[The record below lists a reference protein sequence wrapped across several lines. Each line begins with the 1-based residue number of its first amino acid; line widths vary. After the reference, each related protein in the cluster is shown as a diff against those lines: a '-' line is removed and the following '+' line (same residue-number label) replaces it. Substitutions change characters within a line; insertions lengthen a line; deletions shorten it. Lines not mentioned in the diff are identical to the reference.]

1 MSKYLRGIFFVLLLT
16 AVLVGCKKNT
26 SGGKEENGNVD
37 NEEEQKWTFNQTIGD
52 IGPND
57 IVWVCNIIPR
67 ISEENQN
74 AINRVLQEKGID
86 CQIRFIV
93 PRNDDGE
100 ILSGGEEY
108 AAWVYEYEKKGKLD
122 IITSNIWT
130 IGDYGV
136 DEFVKNHMIPLNSY
150 LETPNGLLLKDT
162 YTDDEWKQC
171 SIGDQVYVIPKAG
184 NISTPED
191 SFLSVGIFIAVNDS
205 YSAYFDGFDGTYS
218 SLKDIF
224 KAIGNNELR
233 IVLPGLPSDQMLC
246 GLMGWSFVQD
256 VFPFRSEEGCV
267 VDITKSDDYRN
278 LLSELVADYKAG
290 ILVNRNWETVP
301 SPENVLAYIHMG
313 RIILPEGFTDYCSA
327 PDLYDSNLR
336 ARYGIS
342 VGSTKKEQ
350 AFSIL
355 SMCLSDMDL
364 LSLLYPGAD
373 ELLKRRKE
381 LLEMNPK
388 SNWAGVR
395 IVIGEDVETI
405 QKYRNSING
414 LFGGTRRM
422 KNYDSEGAP
431 VYEFNPE
438 YDLDAE
444 WKVFIEKAGLFPS
457 WCDAANKQIQ
467 EWSR

>member
-1 MSKYLRGIFFVLLLT
+1 MSKFFHGMLLVL
-16 AVLVGCKKNT
+16 AFVFICVGCKKST
-26 SGGKEENGNVD
+26 SEVEEENDVD
-37 NEEEQKWTFNQTIGD
+37 NEEEQKWSFKQEIGE

-57 IVWVCNIIPR
+57 IVWVCNFFPA
-67 ISEENQN
+67 ISEETQKD
-74 AINRVLQEKGID
+74 INRVLREKGID
-86 CQIRFIV
+86 YQIHFIV

-100 ILSGGEEY
+100 LLIGGEEY
-108 AAWVYEYEKKGKLD
+108 ATWVYEHEKKEELD
-122 IITSNIWT
+122 IITSNTWT

-136 DEFVKNHMIPLNSY
+136 DEFVKKHMVPLNSY
-150 LETPNGLLLKDT
+150 LETQYGMLIKDT

-171 SIGDQVYVIPKAG
+171 SIGEQVFVIPKAG

-191 SFLSVGIFIAVNDS
+191 SFLGVGIYIAVNDS
-205 YSAYFDGFDGTYS
+205 YSAYFDGFDGTYA
-218 SLKDIF
+218 SLKDIY
-224 KAIGNNELR
+224 KAIGNNELH
-233 IVLPGLPSDQMLC
+233 IVLPGLPSDQMLY
-246 GLMGWSFVQD
+246 GLMGWSLVQD
-256 VFPFRSEEGCV
+256 VFPFRSEDGCV

-290 ILVNRNWETVP
+290 ILINRDWETDFL
-301 SPENVLAYIHMG
+301 PENVLAYIHMG

-350 AFSIL
+350 AFSVL

-364 LSLLYPGAD
+364 LSLFYPGAD

-388 SNWAGVR
+388 SNWAGIR

-405 QKYRNSING
+405 KEYRHAMNG
-414 LFGGTRRM
+414 LFSGTQRI
-422 KNYDSEGAP
+422 KKYDSEGVP
-431 VYEFNPE
+431 VYEFNTE

-444 WKVFIEKAGLFPS
+444 WNGFIEKASLFSS
-457 WCDAANKQIQ
+457 WCESANRQI
-467 EWSR
+467 RD